1 MDNILFLNACVRP
14 DSRTLSL
21 AETLLKKLNGNVLET
36 RLYESALPVLGPS
49 EIEKR
54 NQAAQKNDFSDPY
67 FDAARQFSKADVIVI
82 AAPYWDLM
90 FPAVVKTYFENITVT
105 GITFRYSPQGK
116 PQSLCRAKALHYVT
130 TAGGFI
136 GQNDFGFSYTEAL
149 ARNFFGIEDIRRY
162 AAEGLDILGADT
174 DAIMRKAKAEI
185 TLG

>member
-1 MDNILFLNACVRP
+1 M
-14 DSRTLSL
+14 
-21 AETLLKKLNGNVLET
+21 
-36 RLYESALPVLGPS
+36 
-49 EIEKR
+49 
-54 NQAAQKNDFSDPY
+54 
-67 FDAARQFSKADVIVI
+67 I

-174 DAIMRKAKAEI
+174 DAIMLKAKAEI